1 MARICYDHPYVNV
14 AEGSRDLG
22 TGAVSTDPQYRPGW
36 EIVCDS
42 GRYKYLK
49 ANGAVL
55 EGQIVKYLRSGQIA
69 AIANFD
75 ATPLTTT
82 ISGAVPTDCGICVTS
97 GGLTDNQWGWFWLG
111 SGEEYI
117 YLTSGVASYTQL
129 CTWTSAGHLAA
140 SGSGDNVADLVCID
154 STTSSGTALRLARSN
169 RLLATNFVC
178 STA

>member
-1 MARICYDHPYVNV
+1 MRICYDHSYVNV
-14 AEGSRDLG
+14 ELGSINKS
-22 TGAVSTDPQYRPGW
+22 TGAVSTDPEYKPGW

-49 ANGAVL
+49 ANGAIA
-55 EGQIVKYLRSGQIA
+55 EGKIVKFLRSGVVTSD
-69 AIANFD
+69 FD
-75 ATPLTTT
+75 ATPLNTTL
-82 ISGAVPTDCGICVTS
+82 SGAVPTDCAICVTD

-111 SGEEYI
+111 QGEEYI
-117 YLTSGVASYTQL
+117 YVTTGMASYTQL
-129 CTWTSAGHLAA
+129 TTWTSAGELAA

-154 STTSSGTALRLARSN
+154 STTSSGTALRLARST